1 MKPLMVFSM
10 AMLALIVLM
19 ATFDVHLGEI
29 APTVHV
35 APDMLGNV
43 LYVCPAASSGWDS
56 AADILR
62 TVRTPILIIMFFA
75 LIMLLFAWGWALYQ
89 NLLKDK
95 FNQNAFVKPW
105 GFTKLFFWA
114 VVILMLAM
122 HTPNYYRTVHIR
134 GVDGNFV
141 LCENNT
147 PNRGEWQNVLDGR
160 WPKAAKYTS
169 VTQ

>member
-1 MKPLMVFSM
+1 MIFSM
-10 AMLALIVLM
+10 AMLALILLM
-19 ATFDVHLGEI
+19 SAFDVHLGDI
-29 APTVHV
+29 TPTVRV
-35 APDMLGNV
+35 ANDMLGNV
-43 LYVCPAASSGWDS
+43 LYVCPAKSNGWDS
-56 AADILR
+56 AADILK
-62 TVRTPILIIMFFA
+62 TFQTPIWIGVFFA
-75 LIMLLFAWGWALYQ
+75 LIMLLFAWGWSLYQ

-95 FNQNAFVKPW
+95 FDKNKFIKPW

-114 VVILMLAM
+114 IVILLLVT

-147 PNRGEWQNVLDGR
+147 PNRPEWKTVLDGH

>member
-29 APTVHV
+29 TSTVHV
-35 APDMLGNV
+35 APDMLGKV
-43 LYVCPAASSGWDS
+43 LYVCPAESSGWDS
-56 AADILR
+56 AANILR
-62 TVRTPILIIMFFA
+62 DMRTPIFILVFFA
-75 LIMLLFAWGWALYQ
+75 LIMLLFAWGWSLYQ

-95 FNQNAFVKPW
+95 FNQNSFVKPW
-105 GFTKLFFWA
+105 GFTKVFFWA
-114 VVILMLAM
+114 MVILLLVIN
-122 HTPNYYRTVHIR
+122 TPNHYRTVHIR
-134 GVDGNFV
+134 GIDGNFV

-147 PNRGEWQNVLDGR
+147 PNRGEWKNILDGR

-169 VTQ
+169 VTE